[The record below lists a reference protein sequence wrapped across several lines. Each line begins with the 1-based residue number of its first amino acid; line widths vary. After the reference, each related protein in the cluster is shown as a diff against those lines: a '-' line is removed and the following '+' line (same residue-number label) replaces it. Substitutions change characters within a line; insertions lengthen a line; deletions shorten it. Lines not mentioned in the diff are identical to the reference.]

1 MKVLRIITTV
11 EPHVGGPSYSATN
24 AAIAEQEAGAQ
35 TTLVST
41 DALGDA
47 GFAPPGL
54 AGSGVR
60 HVRFGRVRFAPELAA
75 RWGISAGFVRW
86 IFRNSGAYDVIHVH
100 YVWSVGTVAGVLA
113 GLLWRRPV
121 VMTPHESL
129 TEFDIVVS
137 RSRLRT
143 LQKRAVRWGLLRL
156 IRKVIVASELER
168 RDSRLSREQAT
179 VVPHP
184 VMRVADARLEELPTP
199 APDFDVGFLG
209 RLHEKKRVGL
219 LLNAVASAGH
229 PVSLIIGGNHPPE
242 QYAALRRHA
251 ADLAGANHVEFAGFV
266 PSDRKAA
273 FFEGIGVLAMP
284 SQYECFG
291 MVAAEAMA
299 NGTPVIVTRS
309 SGVADVVERHCAG
322 TVVATDDESALRAA
336 IERFVSAGVDQRQAM
351 GRRARAAAEAE
362 FSFEAY
368 GRAVLDLYRDLRR

>member
-24 AAIAEQEAGAQ
+24 AAIAEQEAGVQ

-41 DALGDA
+41 DALGDG
-47 GFAPPGL
+47 GFTPPGL
-54 AGSGVR
+54 EESGVR
-60 HVRFGRVRFAPELAA
+60 HLRFKRIGIAAELAA
-75 RWGISAGFVRW
+75 RWGISVGFVRW
-86 IFRNSGAYDVIHVH
+86 IFRNARTFDVIHVH
-100 YVWSVGTVAGVLA
+100 YVWSVGTVAGVVA

-143 LQKRAVRWGLLRL
+143 LQKRAMRWLLLRS

-168 RDSRLSREQAT
+168 RDSRLTADQAA

-184 VMRVADARLEELPTP
+184 VMKAGGPKGDENAVSGLPF
-199 APDFDVGFLG
+199 DFGFLG

-219 LLNAVASAGH
+219 LLDAIAATDGPATLV
-229 PVSLIIGGNHPPE
+229 VGGNHPPE
-242 QYAALRRHA
+242 QYAQLREHA
-251 ADLAGANHVEFAGFV
+251 QRLGLDDRVRFVGFV
-266 PSDRKAA
+266 PADQKAA
-273 FFEGIGVLAMP
+273 FFASIRFLAMP

-299 NGTPVIVTRS
+299 SGTPVIVSRT
-309 SGVADVVERHCAG
+309 SGVADVVERYGAG
-322 TVVATDDESALRAA
+322 IVVPTDDPEALRQALRRSVDDAA
-336 IERFVSAGVDQRQAM
+336 
-351 GRRARAAAEAE
+351 GRRAMSHNAYRAAVEQ
-362 FSFEAY
+362 FSFGAY
-368 GRAVLDLYRDLRR
+368 GESVLRLYRVVAR

>member
-24 AAIAEQEAGAQ
+24 AAIAEQEAGVQ

-41 DALGDA
+41 DVLGDR

-54 AGSGVR
+54 EQAGVR
-60 HVRFGRVRFAPELAA
+60 HLRFKRIGVAAELAA
-75 RWGISAGFVRW
+75 RWGISVGFVRW
-86 IFRNSGAYDVIHVH
+86 ILRNGRAFDVIHVH

-143 LQKRAVRWGLLRL
+143 LQKRAVRWLLLRS

-168 RDSRLSREQAT
+168 RDSRLSADLAA

-184 VMRVADARLEELPTP
+184 VMRAAELEADDRPVSEPP
-199 APDFDVGFLG
+199 IDFGFLG

-219 LLNAVASAGH
+219 LLDAVASTDGPATL
-229 PVSLIIGGNHPPE
+229 VVGGNHPPE
-242 QYAALRRHA
+242 QYAELREHA
-251 ADLAGANHVEFAGFV
+251 RRLGVDDRVRFVGFV
-266 PSDRKAA
+266 PADQKAA
-273 FFEGIGVLAMP
+273 FFASIRFLAMP

-299 NGTPVIVTRS
+299 SGTPVIVTRT
-309 SGVADVVERHCAG
+309 SGVADVVERYGAG
-322 TVVATDDESALRAA
+322 IVVPTDDPEALQRALRRSVDDAA
-336 IERFVSAGVDQRQAM
+336 GRHAM
-351 GRRARAAAEAE
+351 GHNAYRAAVEQ
-362 FSFEAY
+362 FSFRAY
-368 GRAVLDLYRDLRR
+368 GESVLCLYRAVAR

>member
-24 AAIAEQEAGAQ
+24 AAIAEQEAGTQ

-41 DALGDA
+41 DALGDG

-54 AGSGVR
+54 EDSGVR
-60 HVRFGRVRFAPELAA
+60 HVRFRRVGFAPELAA
-75 RWGISAGFVRW
+75 RWGISPAFVRW
-86 IFRNSGAYDVIHVH
+86 ILRNGGAFDVIHVH

-143 LQKRAVRWGLLRL
+143 VQKRAVRSLLLRS
-156 IRKVIVASELER
+156 IRRVIVASELER
-168 RDSRLSREQAT
+168 RDSRLSTDQAS

-184 VMRVADARLEELPTP
+184 VMRSAGPRAEQSST
-199 APDFDVGFLG
+199 AATGFDVGFLG

-219 LLNAVASAGH
+219 LLEAVASADR
-229 PVSLIIGGNHPPE
+229 PVSLVIGGNHPPE
-242 QYAALRRHA
+242 QYAALRQHA
-251 ADLAGANHVEFAGFV
+251 AGLVGTHRVEFAGFV
-266 PSDRKAA
+266 PADRKAS
-273 FFEGIGVLAMP
+273 FFGGIDVLAMP

-299 NGTPVIVTRS
+299 NGTPVIVSRS
-309 SGVADVVERHCAG
+309 SGVADVVERHGAG
-322 TVVATDDESALRAA
+322 AVVATDDEAALRTA
-336 IERFVSAGVDQRQAM
+336 IERFVGFSADERDAM

-368 GRAVLDLYRDLRR
+368 GRTVLALYRGLLR

>member
-24 AAIAEQEAGAQ
+24 AAIAEQGAGTQ

-47 GFAPPGL
+47 GFTPPGL
-54 AGSGVR
+54 AESGVR
-60 HVRFGRVRFAPELAA
+60 HRRFRRVGFAPELAA
-75 RWGISAGFVRW
+75 RWGISPGFVRW
-86 IFRNSGAYDVIHVH
+86 IFRNGGAFDVIHVH

-143 LQKRAVRWGLLRL
+143 LQKRAVRWVLLRS

-168 RDSRLSREQAT
+168 RDSRLSSDQAT
-179 VVPHP
+179 VVAHP
-184 VMRVADARLEELPTP
+184 VMRTADTRTGDSPTAVA
-199 APDFDVGFLG
+199 DFDVGFLG
-209 RLHEKKRVGL
+209 RLHEKKRVAL
-219 LLNAVASAGH
+219 LLDAVASADH

-242 QYAALRRHA
+242 QYNALRQHA
-251 ADLAGANHVEFAGFV
+251 AGLTGTHRVEFAGFV

-273 FFEGIGVLAMP
+273 FFDGISVLAMP

-299 NGTPVIVTRS
+299 SGTPVIVS
-309 SGVADVVERHCAG
+309 HSCGVADVVERHDAG
-322 TVVATDDESALRAA
+322 AVVATDDEAALRAA
-336 IERFVSAGVDQRQAM
+336 IERFVTAGVDQRRAM
-351 GRRARAAAEAE
+351 GQRARAAAETE
-362 FSFEAY
+362 FSFESY
-368 GRAVLDLYRDLRR
+368 GRTVLDLYRALRR